1 MSSIEKV
8 YGITKQL
15 FELMSHPVIK
25 DTRDDVIQRITSM
38 LDHREE
44 LLKEVQPPFT
54 ENDKR
59 AFEQI
64 VAWNKVINTKFTDL
78 KQQIQ
83 LDMVQL
89 KRAKSSKQQYVN
101 PYQHVST
108 SDGMF
113 YDKRK

>member
-1 MSSIEKV
+1 MI
-8 YGITKQL
+8 L
-15 FELMSHPVIK
+15 
-25 DTRDDVIQRITSM
+25 RITSM

-44 LLKEVQPPFT
+44 LLKGVQPPFT
-54 ENDKR
+54 ANDKR
-59 AFEQI
+59 DFDQI
-64 VAWNKVINTKFTDL
+64 VAWSDVIHTKFAEL

-83 LDMVQL
+83 LDMMQL

-101 PYQHVST
+101 PYQNIST